1 MVATAAVAEVVS
13 SCGHLMADRPLPQDD
28 TLGRCSHIML
38 MALNVGSQLGHYD
51 VTALFGEGGMGRVYR
66 AADGKLDHDVALQT

>member
-28 TLGRCSHIML
+28 TLGVSAFIFHTWPYEDPEQLELVEGPTLADRIAKTQGAAPS
-38 MALNVGSQLGHYD
+38 VGQRQS
-51 VTALFGEGGMGRVYR
+51 
-66 AADGKLDHDVALQT
+66 LDMR